1 MEKFK
6 QNKVFMKK
14 VFVGQLYMFCRLV
27 VDNFIRVKE
36 FYFVID
42 DRFGLSFYYVINE
55 GKGKDFVGFLR
66 QYFFLL
72 VSVYSIFNVIKMVVI

>member
-1 MEKFK
+1 
-6 QNKVFMKK
+6 
-14 VFVGQLYMFCRLV
+14 MFCRLV

-42 DRFGLSFYYVINE
+42 DRFGLSFYYVNNE

-66 QYFFLL
+66 
-72 VSVYSIFNVIKMVVI
+72 